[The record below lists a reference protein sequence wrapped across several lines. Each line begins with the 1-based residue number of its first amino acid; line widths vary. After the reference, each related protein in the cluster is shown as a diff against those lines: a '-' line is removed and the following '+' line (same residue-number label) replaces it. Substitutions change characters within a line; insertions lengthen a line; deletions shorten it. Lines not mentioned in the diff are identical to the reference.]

1 MKLIA
6 VEISDKTNPEKGTT
20 VKKLTLSSVSSD
32 GLHLMPDL
40 LGEAGIHHGGVK
52 VFAPGET
59 AHPEPRH
66 VHEKDEVFILLQG
79 EGVLPIDGEEY
90 PVKAGDVC
98 IVAAGEDHHLA
109 SSVEQPLVAAW
120 YMLDRAAITR

>member
-1 MKLIA
+1 MKKL
-6 VEISDKTNPEKGTT
+6 VISDIC
-20 VKKLTLSSVSSD
+20 SD
-32 GLHLMPDL
+32 GVQLMPDM
-40 LGEAGIHHGGVK
+40 LGGAGIDHGGVK

-66 VHEKDEVFILLQG
+66 VHEEDEVFILLQG
-79 EGVLPIDGEEY
+79 KGILPIDGVEY
-90 PVKAGDVC
+90 PVQAGDVC

-120 YMLDRAAITR
+120 YMLDRAVQQDDQG